1 MRGPAGCERSG
12 AHGSAQSA
20 FSAAPVAG
28 DRQGVLLACTAVALL
43 SLAAF
48 LTLFLFR
55 AQDDNRLTSW
65 RWVFADADVFWI
77 TPVLAVGVFLAAV
90 LVRVPFPG
98 SRPAGLLFLCSF
110 ALAAVS
116 WGEPEVIVDAS
127 RYFTQAKHLE
137 LYGLEHFLREWGGQ
151 IAAWTD
157 LPLIPLLYGLI
168 FSLAGEHRIYIQVFT
183 TLLFSASVMLTYLIG
198 RTLWDEAAGFYAGAL
213 LLGMP
218 YLLTQVP
225 LMLVDVPTMFFL
237 ILAVFTTLKALERG
251 GAGHLALASVAVAL
265 AFWTK
270 YSAWLF
276 LSVLLVV
283 LLVRLKQG
291 PRPVFLRALLLI
303 MISMV
308 LIGATLLPMLEVVDA
323 QLSLLQSYQVPG
335 LARWEESPGSTF
347 LFQMHPF
354 IAAAALVSAYTAFK
368 NRDARYAIVLWLP
381 VLVIVLG
388 INRARYILPVFPL
401 LALMAAYGL
410 REIRCEEIR
419 KYIVLCIV
427 ASSVALSALGFRP
440 FLQKT
445 SAVNLQEAGEYLD
458 SLDAS
463 EVEVIALQQRYAPV
477 NPAVSVPLLDLHTS
491 KRLIFRSDALASTGR
506 GVDESPLRFTWEYR
520 TPKYYD
526 AGSGAPKPEAVVVI
540 ADDDSQPLPDRIAQ
554 RLIAYRLS
562 RQFIAS
568 ENIFGYRTI
577 VRVYLAGHY
586 PLRG

>member
-1 MRGPAGCERSG
+1 MRGPTESERSG
-12 AHGSAQSA
+12 AHGFARPA
-20 FSAAPVAG
+20 FSAAHGAA
-28 DRQGVLLACTAVALL
+28 DRQWLSLAYTAVALL

-77 TPVLAVGVFLAAV
+77 TPVLAAGLFLAAV
-90 LVRVPFPG
+90 LARLPFPG
-98 SRPAGLLFLCSF
+98 RRSAGLLFLFSF
-110 ALAAVS
+110 AVAAVS

-137 LYGLEHFLREWGGQ
+137 LYGLEHFFHEWGGQ

-168 FSLAGEHRIYIQVFT
+168 FSLAGENRIYIQGFT
-183 TLLFSASVMLTYLIG
+183 TLLFSTSVVLTYLIG
-198 RTLWDEAAGFYAGAL
+198 GTLWDEATGFYAGAL

-237 ILAVFTTLKALERG
+237 LLAVFTTLKALERG
-251 GAGHLALASVAVAL
+251 GGGRLALASVAVAL

-291 PRPVFLRALLLI
+291 PRPVVRRALLLI
-303 MISMV
+303 VLSMV
-308 LIGATLLPMLEVVDA
+308 LIGATLPPMLEVVGA
-323 QLSLLQSYQVPG
+323 QLRLLHSYQLPG
-335 LARWEESPGSTF
+335 LARWEESPVSTF

-354 IAAAALVSAYTAFK
+354 IAVFALVSVYAAFK
-368 NRDARYAIVLWLP
+368 NKDARCAIVLWLP
-381 VLVIVLG
+381 ALVLVLG
-388 INRARYILPVFPL
+388 INRIRYILPVFPML
-401 LALMAAYGL
+401 VLMAAYGL
-410 REIRCEEIR
+410 RQIRCAEIR

-427 ASSVALSALGFRP
+427 ASSVALSVLGFRP
-440 FLQKT
+440 FLQQT
-445 SAVNLQEAGEYLD
+445 SAVNLKQAGEYLD
-458 SLDAS
+458 FLDAS
-463 EVEVIALQQRYAPV
+463 EVEVIALQQRYAAV
-477 NPAVSVPLLDLHTS
+477 NPAVAVPLLDLYTS
-491 KRLIFRSDALASTGR
+491 KRLIFRSNGLAPTGR
-506 GVDESPLRFTWEYR
+506 GVDESSLRFTWEYR
-520 TPKYYD
+520 NPKYYD
-526 AGSGAPKPEAVVVI
+526 AGAGGPKAEAVVVI
-540 ADDDSQPLPDRIAQ
+540 ADDEAQPLPDRIAQ
-554 RLIAYRLS
+554 RLGAYRLS

-568 ENIFGYRTI
+568 ENVFGYRTI
-577 VRVYLAGHY
+577 VKVYLAGHY
-586 PLRG
+586 PQQG

>member
-1 MRGPAGCERSG
+1 MRGPTESERSG
-12 AHGSAQSA
+12 AHGFARPA
-20 FSAAPVAG
+20 FSAAHVAA
-28 DRQGVLLACTAVALL
+28 DRQWLLLAYTAVALL

-77 TPVLAVGVFLAAV
+77 TPVLAAGLFLAAA
-90 LVRVPFPG
+90 LVRLPFPRR
-98 SRPAGLLFLCSF
+98 RPAGVLFLCSF
-110 ALAAVS
+110 AVAAVS

-137 LYGLEHFLREWGGQ
+137 LYGLVYFLREWGGQ

-168 FSLAGEHRIYIQVFT
+168 FRFAGENRIYIQVFT
-183 TLLFSASVMLTYLIG
+183 TLLFSASVVLTCLVG
-198 RTLWDEAAGFYAGAL
+198 KTLWDEATGCCAGAL

-218 YLLTQVP
+218 YLLTQIP

-251 GAGHLALASVAVAL
+251 GGGRLALASVAVAL

-303 MISMV
+303 VLSMV
-308 LIGATLLPMLEVVDA
+308 LISATLLPMLEVVGT
-323 QLSLLQSYQVPG
+323 QLRLLHSYQLPG

-354 IAAAALVSAYTAFK
+354 IAAFALVSVYAAFK
-368 NRDARYAIVLWLP
+368 NKDARYAIVLWLP
-381 VLVIVLG
+381 ALMLVLG
-388 INRARYILPVFPL
+388 INRIRYLLPVFPM

-410 REIRCEEIR
+410 REIRCAEIR

-427 ASSVALSALGFRP
+427 ASSLALSTLGFLP
-440 FLQKT
+440 FLQQT

-458 SLDAS
+458 SLDVS
-463 EVEVIALQQRYAPV
+463 EVGVIALQQRYAPV

-491 KRLIFRSDALASTGR
+491 KRLIFRSHALASTGR

-520 TPKYYD
+520 NPKYYD
-526 AGSGAPKPEAVVVI
+526 AGAGGPKAEAVVVI
-540 ADDDSQPLPDRIAQ
+540 TDDAAQPLPDRIAQ
-554 RLIAYRLS
+554 QLIGYRLS
-562 RQFIAS
+562 RQFIAA
-568 ENIFGYRTI
+568 ENVFGYRTI
-577 VRVYLAGHY
+577 VKVYLTGHY
-586 PLRG
+586 PQ

>member
-1 MRGPAGCERSG
+1 MGSEEGG
-12 AHGSAQSA
+12 AHGFARSA
-20 FSAAPVAG
+20 FSTAPVAR
-28 DRQGVLLACTAVALL
+28 DRQCVLLAYTAVALL

-55 AQDDNRLTSW
+55 ALDDNRLTSW

-77 TPVLAVGVFLAAV
+77 TPVLAAGLFLAAI
-90 LVRVPFPG
+90 LVRAPFPG
-98 SRPAGLLFLCSF
+98 RRPAGVLFLCSF
-110 ALAAVS
+110 VVAAVS

-137 LYGLEHFLREWGGQ
+137 LYGLEYFLREWGGQ

-168 FSLAGEHRIYIQVFT
+168 FSLAGENRIYIQVFT
-183 TLLFSASVMLTYLIG
+183 TLLFSASVVLTYLIG
-198 RTLWDEAAGFYAGAL
+198 RTLWDEAVGFYAGAL
-213 LLGMP
+213 LLGMS

-251 GAGHLALASVAVAL
+251 GPGHLALASVAVAL

-283 LLVRLKQG
+283 LVVRLKQG
-291 PRPVFLRALLLI
+291 PRPVFRRALVLI
-303 MISMV
+303 FISMV
-308 LIGATLLPMLEVVDA
+308 LIGATLLPLLEVVGA
-323 QLSLLQSYQVPG
+323 QLRLLQSYQLPG

-354 IAAAALVSAYTAFK
+354 IAVAALVSVYTAFK
-368 NRDARYAIVLWLP
+368 KKDARYAIVLWLP
-381 VLVIVLG
+381 ALVMVLG
-388 INRARYILPVFPL
+388 INRIRYILPVFPM

-410 REIRCEEIR
+410 REIRCEGIR

-427 ASSVALSALGFRP
+427 ASSLALSVLGFRP
-440 FLQKT
+440 FLQQT
-445 SAVNLQEAGEYLD
+445 SAVNLQQTGEYLD

-463 EVEVIALQQRYAPV
+463 EVEVIALQQRHAAV

-491 KRLIFRSDALASTGR
+491 KRLIFRSDGLAPAGR
-506 GVDESPLRFTWEYR
+506 GVDESSLRFTWEHR
-520 TPKYYD
+520 NPKYYD
-526 AGSGAPKPEAVVVI
+526 AGAGGPRADAVVLI
-540 ADDDSQPLPDRIAQ
+540 ADDDAQPLPDRIAQ
-554 RLIAYRLS
+554 GLIGYRLS

-568 ENIFGYRTI
+568 ENVFGYRTI
-577 VRVYLAGHY
+577 VKVYLAGHY
-586 PLRG
+586 PRRG

>member
-1 MRGPAGCERSG
+1 MGSEEGG
-12 AHGSAQSA
+12 AHGFARSAVSK
-20 FSAAPVAG
+20 APVVR
-28 DRQGVLLACTAVALL
+28 DRQWVLLAYTAVALL
-43 SLAAF
+43 FLAAF

-55 AQDDNRLTSW
+55 ALDDNRLTSW

-77 TPVLAVGVFLAAV
+77 TPVLAAGLFLAAI
-90 LVRVPFPG
+90 LVRAPFPG
-98 SRPAGLLFLCSF
+98 RRPAGVLFLFSF
-110 ALAAVS
+110 AVAAIS

-127 RYFTQAKHLE
+127 RYFTQAKHIE
-137 LYGLEHFLREWGGQ
+137 LYGLEYFLREWGGQ

-157 LPLIPLLYGLI
+157 LPLVPMLYGLI
-168 FSLAGEHRIYIQVFT
+168 FRFAGEDRTYIQIFT
-183 TLLFSASVMLTYLIG
+183 TLLFSGSAVLTCLIG
-198 RTLWDEAAGFYAGAL
+198 RTLWDEATGFYAGAL

-237 ILAVFTTLKALERG
+237 SLAVFTTLKALERG
-251 GAGHLALASVAVAL
+251 GPGHLALASVAVAL

-283 LLVRLKQG
+283 LVVRLKQG
-291 PRPVFLRALLLI
+291 PRPVFLRALVLI

-308 LIGATLLPMLEVVDA
+308 LIGATLLPMLEVVGA
-323 QLSLLQSYQVPG
+323 QLRLLQSYQVPG

-354 IAAAALVSAYTAFK
+354 IAAAALVSVYAAFK

-381 VLVIVLG
+381 ALVIVPG
-388 INRARYILPVFPL
+388 INRIRYILPVFPM

-410 REIRCEEIR
+410 REIRCGEIR
-419 KYIVLCIV
+419 KYIVVCIV
-427 ASSVALSALGFRP
+427 ASSVALSVLGFRP
-440 FLQKT
+440 FLQQT
-445 SAVNLQEAGEYLD
+445 SAVNLKQAGEYLD

-463 EVEVIALQQRYAPV
+463 EVEVIALQQRHAAV

-491 KRLIFRSDALASTGR
+491 KRLIFRSDVLAPTGR
-506 GVDESPLRFTWEYR
+506 GVDESSLRFTWEHKH
-520 TPKYYD
+520 PKYYD
-526 AGSGAPKPEAVVVI
+526 AGADGLRAEAVVVI
-540 ADDDSQPLPDRIAQ
+540 ADDDAQLLPDSIAQ
-554 RLIAYRLS
+554 RLIGYRLS

-568 ENIFGYRTI
+568 ENVFGYRTI
-577 VRVYLAGHY
+577 VKVYLAAHY
-586 PLRG
+586 PRRG